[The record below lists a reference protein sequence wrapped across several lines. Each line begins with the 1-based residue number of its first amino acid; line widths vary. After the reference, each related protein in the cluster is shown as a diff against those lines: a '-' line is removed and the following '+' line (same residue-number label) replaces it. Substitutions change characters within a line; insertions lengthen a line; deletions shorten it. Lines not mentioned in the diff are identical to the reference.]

1 MITRIKNYW
10 KLRKLRRDAIAVAG
24 EMEAPL
30 LIINGADIAE
40 EVKNLIE
47 FIHVFLENPSEIGKR
62 LSSENMD
69 AIMKFMEE
77 ISNTNSYNEKKNE
90 KMSDS
95 SQKLRKEETSV

>member
-1 MITRIKNYW
+1 
-10 KLRKLRRDAIAVAG
+10 
-24 EMEAPL
+24 
-30 LIINGADIAE
+30 
-40 EVKNLIE
+40 
-47 FIHVFLENPSEIGKR
+47 
-62 LSSENMD
+62 MD